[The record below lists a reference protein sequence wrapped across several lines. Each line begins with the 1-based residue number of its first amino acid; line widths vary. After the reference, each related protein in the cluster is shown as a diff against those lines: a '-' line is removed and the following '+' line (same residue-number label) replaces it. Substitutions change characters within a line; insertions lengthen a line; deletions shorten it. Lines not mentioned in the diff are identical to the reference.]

1 MKKSNRK
8 GFTIVELV
16 IVIAVIAILAA
27 VLIPTFTN
35 LIKKANESSDTQAV
49 RQMNT
54 ILSAEG
60 AVEKN
65 NIFDVFDAL
74 HEAGL
79 DAKNYKPL
87 VNGTY
92 FFWDDKA
99 DRVVYTDGEF
109 NVIYPKGATKEGN
122 WFSLTQT
129 IEAEAP
135 ANYSAGEGLTYNV
148 SSGAEMLFVLS
159 KINEGDVKNATIVIP
174 AEGID
179 MMGASFGIADL
190 TTSLI
195 ISCEQDLTDDDIETA
210 VISNAIAIDVSYR
223 GDGETPGHDGQYAV
237 GLFGEINAALT
248 IENVTFKNIHVK
260 NTHGSGVGILV
271 GLNEGAGTL
280 TLKNVS
286 IEDSSVIGHRNTG
299 ALVGNNSGKVSID
312 TFTLKNVEVA
322 AVGGRS
328 GLIFGFANKDG
339 KANLTTAL
347 ETAVIA
353 VENCSYTIYQCEQN
367 AGGINGNIINSWA
380 YDGNGVK
387 KDQNGLYYIANSL
400 ISVDSTGETT
410 GNALFKN
417 ITGWN

>member
-1 MKKSNRK
+1 MKHTNKK

-35 LIKKANESSDTQAV
+35 LIKKANESSDVQAA

-54 ILSAEG
+54 ILAAEG

-65 NIFDVFDAL
+65 TIFDVFDAL

-79 DAKNYKPL
+79 DAKDYKPL
-87 VNGTY
+87 VAGTY

-135 ANYSAGEGLTYNV
+135 ANYEAGDGLTYNV
-148 SSGAEMLFVLS
+148 SSGTEMLFVLS
-159 KINEGDVKNATIVIP
+159 KINEGDVKNATIVVP

-179 MMGASFGIADL
+179 MMGASFGIGDL
-190 TTSLI
+190 QTN
-195 ISCEQDLTDDDIETA
+195 LTIKSATNEKV

-223 GDGETPGHDGQYAV
+223 GDGVTDGHDGQYAV

-271 GLNEGAGTL
+271 GLNESAGTL

-312 TFTLKNVEVA
+312 TLTLKNVDVA

-328 GLIFGFANKDG
+328 GLIFGFANKPG
-339 KANLTTAL
+339 VANLTPAL
-347 ETAVIA
+347 ETAVIT
-353 VENCSYTIYQCEQN
+353 VENCSYTLYQCEQN
-367 AGGINGNIINSWA
+367 AGGINGNVVNSWA
-380 YDGNGVK
+380 YDGAGQK

-400 ISVDSTGETT
+400 ISVDGTGATT
-410 GNALFKN
+410 GNNLFKN